1 MASGRLRLHSPV
13 QLLPAV
19 ISRWGYLQGSAD
31 VSDGLA
37 LAQKLLS
44 GAQLADDLYSCGE
57 AFGYGAVAFG
67 FHRGFSL
74 PSLAGGEALISIGSV
89 YRVHATLNLSKF
101 IQSKPAC
108 LIIDF
113 ELLSNH

>member
-13 QLLPAV
+13 KLLPAV
-19 ISRWGYLQGSAD
+19 VGRWGYLQGSAD

-57 AFGYGAVAFG
+57 AFGYGVVTFD
-67 FHRGFSL
+67 FHGASPCQVWL
-74 PSLAGGEALISIGSV
+74 VGK
-89 YRVHATLNLSKF
+89 LS
-101 IQSKPAC
+101 
-108 LIIDF
+108 
-113 ELLSNH
+113 